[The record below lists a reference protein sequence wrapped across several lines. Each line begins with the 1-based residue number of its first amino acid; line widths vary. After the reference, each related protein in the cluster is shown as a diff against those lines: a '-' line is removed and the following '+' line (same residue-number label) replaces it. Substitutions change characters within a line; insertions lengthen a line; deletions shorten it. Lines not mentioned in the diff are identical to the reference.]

1 VLEDQINKVD
11 LFNEKR
17 AQDNLGLCRQL
28 VQLVREVTLTN
39 GGGNNTLY
47 CDKSESTLNS
57 HQTSITQDQY
67 ESSALMVNNQHML
80 GDLFD
85 KNKDSSRNIEELE
98 QLLPVVCRC
107 LQVCVIDK

>member
-1 VLEDQINKVD
+1 M
-11 LFNEKR
+11 
-17 AQDNLGLCRQL
+17 
-28 VQLVREVTLTN
+28 REVTLTN

-57 HQTSITQDQY
+57 HQTSITQDQHHY
-67 ESSALMVNNQHML
+67 ESGVNHLL

-85 KNKDSSRNIEELE
+85 RNLDSAKNIEELE

-107 LQVCVIDK
+107 LQVCVIDKQ